1 MIDERERM
9 ADLLYEAQY
18 RHMSV
23 EETVDLL
30 QDYGVIYPPCK
41 VGDVVYSIGWGDN
54 NVHEDRVSLWSYDSK
69 GESSWFQ
76 TTSTDQCTPE
86 DIGRTVFFTREA
98 AERALKERDT

>member
-30 QDYGVIYPPCK
+30 QDHGVIYPPCK
-41 VGDVVYSIGWGDN
+41 VGDTVFSIRWGDN
-54 NVHEDRVSLWSYDSK
+54 NVHEDRVNWCSYEST
-69 GESSWFQ
+69 GELFWFQ
-76 TTSTDQCTPE
+76 TISTDQFIPE

-98 AERALKERDT
+98 AEQALKERDT